1 MARFSG
7 SRVSDVAEDDNEED
21 YSRPSPSEPERAERS
36 YLAAGYVL
44 DPLWFG
50 SELVSEVRRAVGEEG
65 EEMEL
70 SSVATT
76 TTTGIASR
84 MQSVVQ
90 APQRERE
97 EESVVVLTDGWLY
110 LPVEDAGNG
119 GG

>member
-1 MARFSG
+1 M
-7 SRVSDVAEDDNEED
+7 EE
-21 YSRPSPSEPERAERS
+21 E
-36 YLAAGYVL
+36 
-44 DPLWFG
+44 
-50 SELVSEVRRAVGEEG
+50 EVGR
-65 EEMEL
+65 

-76 TTTGIASR
+76 ATGIASG